1 MAKKK
6 SAKGSSSRKAKA
18 KKVKVKAKAKA
29 KKPKLKAKARV
40 KATAKKP
47 AAKKPAAKKPA
58 AKKPAAKT
66 NTISAMAPPLPPPLE
81 SVDSEAS
88 LFEDAISEPLNDSSG
103 IFKVREQLTN
113 AQRDVDED
121 NHKRFPDPSLVAPV
135 VGGMPASD
143 GESDED

>member
-29 KKPKLKAKARV
+29 KKPKLKAKAKV
-40 KATAKKP
+40 KAKAKKP
-47 AAKKPAAKKPA
+47 AAKKPAKQKPA
-58 AKKPAAKT
+58 RKT
-66 NTISAMAPPLPPPLE
+66 NTISAMAPPLPPPLV
-81 SVDSEAS
+81 SVDSEPS

-113 AQRDVDED
+113 AQRDADED